1 MHPHAKIS
9 TYINYIIF
17 FSKNKEVFKKL
28 RGYLEDSP
36 FELFPSVKFG
46 VVCVKVLGIKT
57 VLCYAHSVT
66 EALVMYYLSFAQEL
80 DRLAHVGVVYK
91 S

>member
-9 TYINYIIF
+9 TYVNYIIF

-46 VVCVKVLGIKT
+46 VVGVKVLGIKI
-57 VLCYAHSVT
+57 VLRQSHGIA
-66 EALVMYYLSFAQEL
+66 EALVMDYFSFA
-80 DRLAHVGVVYK
+80 
-91 S
+91 